1 MGMGDW
7 KKWLADFD
15 DDYLIGIANK
25 GIVKR
30 AYKDKEDGNYR
41 VLSAE
46 EEAEVSV
53 GGETVRIRVPLSE
66 STCSCPSRTVCRHV
80 VLGVLALREYGQ
92 GLSEEEGEF
101 QEGRKEG
108 EFQEEEKEGEFQEG
122 EKEGEFQEEGKE
134 GEFQEGR
141 KEGEFQK
148 EGKEREFQ
156 EERKEGEFQKGGKE
170 RELREGERED
180 GESRGCGEELP
191 EAGKET
197 APAGICAGRPEKLLE
212 EIGAYPMPS
221 VRRALGSRQLQGIV
235 SQVKSGQKPMIRYSS
250 VVTVQLPEGGHTVKL
265 LSPLEYSSCTCHKKE
280 FCVHKAAAVLWCK
293 LETGFLGAE
302 ELESEAGEIQEYDM
316 GQVRGAALQMKAF
329 LEELLDTGLART
341 SPDVLDYLERLALI
355 SHNAKLAR
363 FEGYW
368 RALHDSYGSYMK
380 RKASFS
386 IQDLMAQ
393 QARLY
398 QRAEML
404 LEAGDGE
411 QAARLAGEFKAEYL
425 PVGDLD
431 LIGIA
436 DEPFESQSGYEGETI
451 YFLEEHT
458 KEWYTYTYARP
469 VFYEKQGRRGK
480 RGKTQAPWG
489 LPVSLEDMAV
499 SRIHLTKAKCDGRRR
514 LSASQ
519 ETKGE
524 LMGDRGRKNRL
535 RISELGGWYYE
546 DFGKLFQERI
556 GRGRKRWLREQEEE
570 GGETELV
577 FLKAE
582 SCDKAFFSETE
593 QKLFM
598 GLYDGKGREVVAEV
612 AYSKKESWGIRY
624 LERVTEEKLPC
635 FLGKIYLRDGK
646 MRLYPVSV
654 FEKGELLEDGDEE

>member
-1 MGMGDW
+1 MSDW
-7 KKWLADFD
+7 EKRLADFD

-30 AYKDKEDGNYR
+30 AYKDKEQGDYR
-41 VLSAE
+41 ILSAG

-80 VLGVLALREYGQ
+80 VLGVLALREY
-92 GLSEEEGEF
+92 EGETEDGKRPESPEKDSET
-101 QEGRKEG
+101 QRPESPGKKG
-108 EFQEEEKEGEFQEG
+108 ELQVREQEG
-122 EKEGEFQEEGKE
+122 ERTEEERTEGKRTEEERTEEERTEQERTEGECGSETP
-134 GEFQEGR
+134 GR
-141 KEGEFQK
+141 GDEAVPAEI
-148 EGKEREFQ
+148 
-156 EERKEGEFQKGGKE
+156 
-170 RELREGERED
+170 
-180 GESRGCGEELP
+180 S
-191 EAGKET
+191 AGK
-197 APAGICAGRPEKLLE
+197 PEKLLG
-212 EIGAYPMPS
+212 EIGDYPLPS
-221 VRRALGSRQLQGIV
+221 VRRVLGSKQLQGIV
-235 SQVKSGQKPMIRYSS
+235 GQMKSGQKPLISYSS
-250 VVTVQLPEGGHTVKL
+250 VVTVRFPEGGYTVKL

-293 LETGFLGAE
+293 WETGLLKTE
-302 ELESEAGEIQEYDM
+302 ELESETGETQEYDM
-316 GQVRGAALQMKAF
+316 GKVREAALQMKEF

-368 RALHDSYGSYMK
+368 RALHDSYGSYGR
-380 RKASFS
+380 RKASFR
-386 IQDLMAQ
+386 IQELMAQ

-404 LEAGDGE
+404 LEAADAE
-411 QAARLAGEFKAEYL
+411 QVAQLAGEFKAEYL
-425 PVGDLD
+425 PAGDLD

-451 YFLEEHT
+451 YFMEEHT

-489 LPVSLEDMAV
+489 LPISLEDMAV

-524 LMGDRGRKNRL
+524 LVGDRGRKNRL
-535 RISELGGWYYE
+535 HISELGGWYYQ
-546 DFGKLFQERI
+546 DFGKLFSEQL

-570 GGETELV
+570 GGGTELI

-593 QKLFM
+593 QKLFL
-598 GLYDGKGREVVAEV
+598 GLYDGTGREVVVEV
-612 AYSKKESWGIRY
+612 AYSEKESWGIRY
-624 LERVTEEKLPC
+624 LERVTDEKLPC
-635 FLGKIYLRDGK
+635 FLGKVYLRDGK
-646 MRLYPVSV
+646 IRLYPVSV